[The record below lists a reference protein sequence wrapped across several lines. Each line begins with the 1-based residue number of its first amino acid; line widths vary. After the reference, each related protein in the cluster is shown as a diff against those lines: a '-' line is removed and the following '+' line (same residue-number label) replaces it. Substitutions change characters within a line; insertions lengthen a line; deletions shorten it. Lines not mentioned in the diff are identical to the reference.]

1 MKKLILMLMATL
13 SFSYAMAQAE
23 MDFPF
28 QGGSKVMSDYF
39 ANNVTVSDLIKQRAA
54 SGVVVMKF
62 TSDEKGSII
71 KMVVYYADDASLTEP
86 VIRAMK
92 GTNGKWIIPDKQKF
106 YDFLIPFAINIDA
119 PTAKASKAMLQFY
132 NTRSPIV
139 ATDQIPL
146 NLVSLLP
153 TVQVKY
159 TYVPPITATKPV
171 VVKTT
176 TKKAD

>member
-1 MKKLILMLMATL
+1 MKKLMLMLIATL
-13 SFSYAMAQAE
+13 SFSFAMAQAE

-28 QGGSKVMSDYF
+28 QGGNRVMNDFF
-39 ANNVTVSDLIKQRAA
+39 ATNLTVTDLIKQKAA

-71 KMVVYYADDASLTEP
+71 KMVVYYADDVILTQP
-86 VIRAMK
+86 IIAALK
-92 GTNGKWIIPDKQKF
+92 ATDGKWIIPAKQKF

-119 PTAKASKAMLQFY
+119 PTAKATKAMLAYY
-132 NTRSPIV
+132 NSRTPIV

-159 TYVPPITATKPV
+159 TYVPPAPV
-171 VVKTT
+171 
-176 TKKAD
+176 KK